1 MDPVQKALWY
11 VESHSRESISLEDIA
26 DACKVSPFHLTRAFA
41 ATMGLSLMRYV
52 RARRLSEAARQ
63 LASGARHPQYR
74 PGFGILIARS
84 VYSCFSR
91 PLWRDSRA
99 SSRSG
104 APSKP

>member
-1 MDPVQKALWY
+1 MDPVQKAPWY

-63 LASGARHPQYR
+63 LASGATTS
-74 PGFGILIARS
+74 S
-84 VYSCFSR
+84 VS
-91 PLWRDSRA
+91 PWIRDTHRTKRLLVLFETTLA
-99 SSRSG
+99 
-104 APSKP
+104 